1 MIRVPTVGL
10 ADIQPEAMPS
20 ARIGNQVSAE
30 GMGAN
35 IGEAAIGLGDR
46 LGQIGMMEEQKANL
60 AALNQARI
68 ALAQHESTFFDPN
81 NPSGALAYK
90 GKDALQVPG
99 LLQNDLS
106 TFASQYRQGLAN
118 PAQKDMFDRLVAEHY
133 LAVSDRA
140 NSYAEQQKA
149 GYEHQS
155 AEGAIGVSMQGALSK
170 AGAGDTAGA
179 QQALSD
185 GIATIR
191 QYGEVSGWAPEY
203 TQYSVGKFTKTV
215 QAAIDAANVSKAE
228 VAMTQDPQG
237 FLHDSN
243 ARLGVGQ
250 YSPDSTAVSG
260 DPNAPRGIRN
270 NNPGNIKQSGI
281 AWNGA
286 VPSADPS
293 YVSFASPT
301 AGIRALAL
309 NAYHMQQKDGAQ
321 TVGDVISRWA
331 PESDNN
337 DTQAYIA
344 DVSKQMGVNPS
355 TPVDLQDPTQ
365 LTALTNAIITHENG
379 KNPYSAEQVQQG
391 VDAALGKSKVPP
403 VHVPLTTNGSGV
415 IMPATDGDTQAP
427 AIGELGKSG
436 NPVVDS
442 LKPDQL
448 VELHNRALTLVNKD
462 QVAMRS
468 SIEQRVR
475 DDTAAFQS
483 GQQVKQPLTLTEFT
497 QAYGDQQGMVAYG
510 AYASNQQLGKDLA
523 TVNTLSE
530 PQMRALEQARAP
542 LPNAAAAAVD
552 PQHPIQEGAVAPG
565 QNAAVRQ
572 ADAKILTSA
581 INRTLAARNSDPV
594 QWAQQAGIGD
604 IKPLDLS
611 APDKLA
617 ASIAAR
623 VAPMHTLAQQ
633 YQMPMRILAGPEKS
647 ALSQTLNGMPALQKA
662 AFLGALSTKMQGPA
676 YDQVLQAIGA
686 NSPVAATAGRIMGAD
701 HAVQV
706 GTTGS
711 LWWKQPTDM
720 SAADVAETM
729 LTGESLI
736 TGTPIVT
743 PAKREKGDP
752 PAPKQP
758 KFAMPPDTA
767 TNGLRST
774 WTSVAG
780 DAFRGDGAAD
790 AQAYQAYRA
799 MYAGLAAKQG
809 KSDGVLYPKIAQQAA
824 KATLGNVVDWDGHN
838 VLPPYGMSQNAFTD
852 AVNKAWQ
859 GARANVPGADEA
871 DASAFTLDRLGPNAY
886 TLSSAGAPVRDKA
899 GRPVVLRIAYPA
911 GDPTAT
917 AQPQAAAKSA
927 AAPNTLG
934 QQVMANI
941 NGNG

>member
-10 ADIQPEAMPS
+10 SDVAPTGMPDV
-20 ARIGNQVSAE
+20 RNPMQVSAE

-35 IGEAAIGLGDR
+35 VGEALIGFGDR
-46 LGQIGMMEEQKANL
+46 LGEIGQVEQQKANL

-81 NPSGALAYK
+81 NPNGALAYK

-106 TFASQYRQGLAN
+106 TFASQYRQGLSN
-118 PAQKDMFDRLVAEHY
+118 PVQKEMFDRLVAEHY

-149 GYEHQS
+149 DYEHQS
-155 AEGAIGVSMQGALSK
+155 AEGAIGVSMQGAISK
-170 AGAGDTAGA
+170 AGAGDVAGA
-179 QQALSD
+179 QRAMTD

-191 QYGEVSGWAPEY
+191 QYGEVNGWAPEY

-215 QAAIDAANVSKAE
+215 QASIDAANLSKAE
-228 VAMTQDPQG
+228 VAMTQDPQA

-270 NNPGNIKQSGI
+270 NNPGNIKQSGV
-281 AWNGA
+281 AWQGA
-286 VPSADPS
+286 VPGTDPS
-293 YVSFASPT
+293 FVSFSSPE

-309 NAYHMQQKDGAQ
+309 NAQHLQERDGAQ
-321 TVGDVISRWA
+321 TVGDLISKWA
-331 PESDNN
+331 PQSDNN

-344 DVSKQMGVNPS
+344 DVSKQMGINPS

-379 KNPYSAEQVQQG
+379 KNPYSQQQVETG
-391 VDAALGKSKVPP
+391 VMAALGKGNMPP
-403 VHVPLTTNGSGV
+403 IHVPLTTNGSGMIV
-415 IMPATDGDTQAP
+415 PATGGDTQAP

-436 NPVVDS
+436 NPIVDG
-442 LKPDQL
+442 LKPEQL
-448 VELHNRALTLVNKD
+448 VELHNRAMTLVNKD
-462 QVAMRS
+462 QVNMRG

-475 DDTAAFQS
+475 DDTAAFQA

-510 AYASNQQLGKDLA
+510 AYAANQQLGKDLS
-523 TVNTLSE
+523 TVNTLTPE
-530 PQMRALEQARAP
+530 QMLNLRQARS
-542 LPNAAAAAVD
+542 
-552 PQHPIQEGAVAPG
+552 PQPG
-565 QNAAVRQ
+565 QNFAVKEEDQ
-572 ADAKILTSA
+572 NILDRA
-581 INRTLAARNSDPV
+581 MHQTLTARNTDPV
-594 QWAQQAGIGD
+594 QWAQQAGIGGL
-604 IKPLDLS
+604 KPLDLS

-617 ASIAAR
+617 ASITAR

-633 YQMPMRILAGPEKS
+633 FQMPMRILAGPEKS

-711 LWWKQPTDM
+711 MWWKQPTDM

-736 TGTPIVT
+736 TGTPIAT

-809 KSDGVLYPKIAQQAA
+809 KNDGVLDTKIAQEAA

-859 GARANVPGADEA
+859 GARANVPGANEA

-886 TLSSAGAPVRDKA
+886 TLSSAGAPVRDKG

-911 GDPTAT
+911 GDPTAG
-917 AQPQAAAKSA
+917 AQPQTAAKPP
-927 AAPNTLG
+927 AAPITLG